1 MNKHILLFWKVRDNM
16 ANISYDPKIEDIN
29 DIKKLLKAREKLE
42 LTRVIAKKHLRSES
56 ALALK
61 HAIYYLLMY
70 IKNQHASPPSKT
82 LNGETILEFVL
93 SKTENYNGSL
103 NSFQNISQCIN
114 SVYNEYHNTAN
125 GKTGS
130 DFNFNRLERWL
141 NEYSKNK
148 ISSTKKK
155 AISLASNTVSKISK
169 ERQEKQ
175 KLVQEVKSI
184 TGEYL
189 GSIYIF
195 YSKFA
200 QYKQYLSDPDTVTR
214 NFNKLNQFLIKNF
227 RYGIANLD
235 RNKIKNLRVSSLNT
249 NSLGEFKRYLVD
261 LKNDYDQCISASK
274 QLENMNESTIK
285 TIAEIGENYFGALL
299 TFGNNWEKL
308 NTDIRE
314 FKNLCLSKLKG
325 NSLTQFNK
333 QFNGGNYS
341 IYRNAH
347 PEFFASYENTKNLS
361 MYLQFKNMFA
371 ESSKRPNDTQLAVRA
386 MKTYSDIY
394 KALSNNNKILFFER
408 PKLFTLNTIEKMRTF
423 TNKNDIPVQK
433 KYSETKLFING
444 TFDSVINT
452 LKTLKEKLVPLP
464 QIAV

>member
-1 MNKHILLFWKVRDNM
+1 MV
-16 ANISYDPKIEDIN
+16 NISYDPKIEDIN

-42 LTRVIAKKHLRSES
+42 MTRAIAKKHPSPQY

-61 HAIYYLLMY
+61 HAIYYLLAY

-93 SKTENYNGSL
+93 SKTENYSGSL

-125 GKTGS
+125 GTTGS
-130 DFNFNRLERWL
+130 DFNFNRLEKWL
-141 NEYSKNK
+141 NNYSKNK

-155 AISLASNTVSKISK
+155 AISLVSNTVSKISK

-175 KLVQEVKSI
+175 KLVQEIKSI

-235 RNKIKNLRVSSLNT
+235 RNKIRSLRVSNLNT
-249 NSLGEFKRYLVD
+249 NDLNEFKRYLTD
-261 LKNDYDQCISASK
+261 LKKDYDQFISASI
-274 QLENMNESTIK
+274 QLGNINESTKKI
-285 TIAEIGENYFGALL
+285 ISEIGEIYFGTLL
-299 TFGNNWEKL
+299 TFGNNWKKL
-308 NTDIRE
+308 NTDISE
-314 FKNLCLSKLKG
+314 FKNLCSSKLKG
-325 NSLTQFNK
+325 DSLIQFNK
-333 QFNGGNYS
+333 QFNDGNYS
-341 IYRNAH
+341 IYRNAY
-347 PEFFASYENTKNLS
+347 PEFFASYENAKNLS
-361 MYLQFKNMFA
+361 MYLQFKDMFA

-386 MKTYSDIY
+386 MKTYADIC
-394 KALSNNNKILFFER
+394 KGLSSNNKILFFER
-408 PKLFTLNTIEKMRTF
+408 PKSFTLDTIEKMRTF

-433 KYSETKLFING
+433 KYSETRLLINEIFDPVISKL
-444 TFDSVINT
+444 
-452 LKTLKEKLVPLP
+452 KELKEKLVPLP